1 MTVSSMSL
9 TTPNRTSDP
18 TTKTRVSAGSLPS
31 TDIVMLCHPGFSV
44 AGSFA
49 SMTPPRSAATW
60 WVTPSIT
67 TVTCA
72 NPTGTAAKL
81 RHPRR
86 LSSSPVEVRFVGGA
100 IRTRPRTRTH
110 SSVP

>member
-9 TTPNRTSDP
+9 TTPKRTSEP
-18 TTKTRVSAGSLPS
+18 TMKTRTSAGVLPS
-31 TDIVMLCHPGFSV
+31 TDIVTVCQPGLSA

-60 WVTPSIT
+60 CVTPSIT

-72 NPTGTAAKL
+72 KPTGTAAKL

-86 LSSSPVEVRFVGGA
+86 LSSSPVEVRLVGGA